1 MATTKITNAI
11 ALTAAIDAFKAMDQD
26 AIINEFSVAEY
37 VAKLEKMLATTTKKR
52 EGAKSETPSQRENR
66 EVFIPAIL
74 AAMAKEDAPITAK
87 WVTEH
92 VNGIMTTQK
101 ASALLGKL
109 VTLNKVERLKDSKQT
124 VFKLIAKAN

>member
-11 ALTAAIDAFKAMDQD
+11 ALTAAINALKTMDQESV
-26 AIINEFSVAEY
+26 INEFSVAEH

-52 EGAKSETPSQRENR
+52 EGSKSETPSQRENR
-66 EVFIPAIL
+66 EVFMPAIL

-109 VTLNKVERLKDSKQT
+109 VALGKVERIKDSKQT
-124 VFKLIAKAN
+124 VFKLITK